1 MDNKKIF
8 KRAKSLFNSLKTD
21 PASVIFAEEFLDN
34 TFLKKIKKSNYSADK
49 QLYILINLA
58 DTKNLLDDDAQ
69 SARADYVEK
78 IEIDRSTLYSFNG
91 PFQLLHADVGK
102 NAMFPQ
108 YVLVIVDLYSLK
120 IYTYTMKSH
129 KQILQKLK
137 LFYDDVRSKRKGKQ
151 MRFQVD
157 NEFQQVKI
165 KDLNELNNVDMFT
178 TSVRGSKAFAAEQKV
193 RGLKTRVAKLNTQ
206 KLKLSP
212 AKIIERSTL
221 NMNLMKNKK
230 YGMSPE
236 EIEHSSLAGEY
247 FKAVFNMHRL
257 ENTQNLH
264 RRQDNY
270 GIKKYSA
277 KRKKLRD
284 ELFVGEKVFVFAER
298 IKKKAAPGK
307 FYKQSVQNISYF
319 NKDRTFTIK
328 RIQSIDGIKY
338 YWLKDA
344 QNNKNLTKRFQRT
357 ELFALRGNFV
367 I

>member
-21 PASVIFAEEFLDN
+21 PASVIFAEEFLDIR
-34 TFLKKIKKSNYSADK
+34 FLKKIKKSNYSADK

-58 DTKNLLDDDAQ
+58 DTKTLLDDDAQ

-78 IEIDRSTLYSFNG
+78 REIDRSTLYSFNG

-102 NAMFPQ
+102 NAMFPR
-108 YVLVIVDLYSLK
+108 YVLVIVDLYLLK

-137 LFYDDVRSKRKGKQ
+137 LFYDDVRSKREGKQ
-151 MRFQVD
+151 MRLQVD

-178 TSVRGSKAFAAEQKV
+178 TSVRVSKAFAAEQKV
-193 RGLKTRVAKLNTQ
+193 RELKTRVAKLNAQ

-236 EIEHSSLAGEY
+236 EIEHRSLDGECLQH
-247 FKAVFNMHRL
+247 A
-257 ENTQNLH
+257 
-264 RRQDNY
+264 
-270 GIKKYSA
+270 
-277 KRKKLRD
+277 
-284 ELFVGEKVFVFAER
+284 
-298 IKKKAAPGK
+298 
-307 FYKQSVQNISYF
+307 
-319 NKDRTFTIK
+319 
-328 RIQSIDGIKY
+328 
-338 YWLKDA
+338 
-344 QNNKNLTKRFQRT
+344 
-357 ELFALRGNFV
+357 
-367 I
+367 